1 MNCLK
6 FKYLKYNKYK
16 MVYIYVLKLTNNKY
30 YVGKTDNPDLRLKA
44 HIDNSGSTW
53 TKKYKPIKIIELFE
67 GDKYDED
74 KYVQKYMD
82 KYGIENVRGGSYSNI
97 KLNSTQKSALK
108 HIMKSNNDKCF
119 KCNMKGHFA
128 SNCYYNK
135 NLELL
140 ASSKDYESAD
150 ELDIYSDSDGDSD
163 GDGDNDSEE
172 LDEGIYD
179 VDGEILYCDGSEW
192 YEESPHFPGHRD
204 GTIGLSSGNWRPI
217 NKINNKKQKNNK
229 KCYRCG
235 REGHYVNSCYAKKHV
250 KGYYL

>member
-1 MNCLK
+1 
-6 FKYLKYNKYK
+6 

-97 KLNSTQKSALK
+97 KLSSIQKSSLK
-108 HIMKSNNDKCF
+108 HITTSTNDKCF

-140 ASSKDYESAD
+140 AASKDYESAD
-150 ELDIYSDSDGDSD
+150 ELDIYSDSDDD
-163 GDGDNDSEE
+163 DTDIECNEE

-179 VDGEILYCDGSEW
+179 VDGEILYWDGCEW
-192 YEESPHFPGHRD
+192 YEESPHFPGHKD
-204 GTIGLSSGNWRPI
+204 GTIGLSSGNWRHI
-217 NKINNKKQKNNK
+217 NKNKNKKQKNNK

-235 REGHYVNSCYAKKHV
+235 REGHYVSSCYAKKHIN
-250 KGYYL
+250 GYYLK